1 MKIIGLT
8 GGIGSGKSTVATI
21 LTHLG
26 IPVYSADDRAKYWV
40 ENHDALKK
48 NILNLLGPQAYLPT
62 GEYNRA
68 WVAQQVF
75 SSNSLLNQINQCIHP
90 IVQADFQTWLTQQT
104 SPIVAK
110 EAALI
115 YSKEGYDA
123 LWVITAPL
131 ETRIQRIQ
139 RRDPHRTLAQ
149 IQAILSKQPKEEEF
163 LKLATHQIEN
173 NTTSLIVP
181 QILAALAT

>member
-26 IPVYSADDRAKYWV
+26 IPVYSADDRAKYLV
-40 ENHDALKK
+40 ENHNDLKK
-48 NILNLLGPQAYLPT
+48 SILKLLGPQAYLPN
-62 GEYNRA
+62 GKYNRT

-75 SSNSLLNQINQCIHP
+75 YSSALLSQINQCIHP
-90 IVQADFQTWLTQQT
+90 VVHADFQTWLTQQT
-104 SPIVAK
+104 SPIIAK

-131 ETRIQRIQ
+131 EMRIQRIQ

-173 NTTSLIVP
+173 NATSLLVP